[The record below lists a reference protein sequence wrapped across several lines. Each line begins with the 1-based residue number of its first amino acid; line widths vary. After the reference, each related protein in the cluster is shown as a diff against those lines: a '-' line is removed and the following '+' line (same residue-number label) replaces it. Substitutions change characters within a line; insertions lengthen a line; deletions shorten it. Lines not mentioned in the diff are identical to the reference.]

1 MAQIIANAQELRWSG
16 LTIQSSGL
24 YIYLTDLSAQNDFA
38 SANVQYDAI
47 NFSNYQYS
55 AQLCNSQL
63 NKGSYAIFPVVW
75 LMPGDESGSVVVYL
89 VGQSGLLPLNY
100 SACYYGVSDNPPQ
113 AFEYQGNTQT
123 KEYAIYGMG
132 IYTPFLPQTTKL
144 STPTGLNA
152 TNVTSNSAT
161 IGWNAVENATDYKV
175 EYRRQGDTTWNE

>member
-16 LTIQSSGL
+16 LTIPSSGL

-38 SANVQYDAI
+38 TASVQYDAI

-55 AQLCNSQL
+55 AQVCNSQL

-75 LMPGDESGSVVVYL
+75 IMPGDESGSVVVYL
-89 VGQSGLLPLNY
+89 VGRDGLLPLNY
-100 SACYYGVSDNPPQ
+100 NACYYGVNYNQPQ
-113 AFEYQGNTQT
+113 AFEYLGNTQA
-123 KEYAIYGMG
+123 KESAIYGMG

-144 STPTGLNA
+144 ATPTGLNA
-152 TNVTSNSAT
+152 TNITSSGAT
-161 IGWNAVENATDYKV
+161 VRWTGDENATSYKV